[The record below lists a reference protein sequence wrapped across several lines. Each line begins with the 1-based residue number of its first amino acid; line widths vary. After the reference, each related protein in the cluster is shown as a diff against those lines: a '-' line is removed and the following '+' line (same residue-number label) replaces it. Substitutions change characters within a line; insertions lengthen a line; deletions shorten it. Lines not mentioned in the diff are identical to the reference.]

1 MPRGRMLNK
10 KISYD
15 ERISELSLKAK
26 LLYTWCI
33 PHLDVKG
40 RIYGI
45 AEYIKGNVVPM
56 IKEIKISDIKNLL
69 QEMANLKLIILYGKD
84 EMYVEFTGFGENQN
98 IHEERESKS
107 IIPDPTHEQLMS
119 ESCVTP
125 QQVKLSK
132 VKLSKVKYST
142 HFAKPTPLK
151 VEEYAKTISF
161 SVSGQTFCDYY
172 EARGWKYKGNVA
184 MKDWKAAVRTWKK
197 NQKSDGQPKAP
208 PGKYEKFNK

>member
-15 ERISELSLKAK
+15 ERVAVLSLKAK

-56 IKEIKISDIKNLL
+56 IKEIKVGDIKDLL
-69 QEMANLKLIILYGKD
+69 QEIAKLDLIVLYGKD
-84 EMYVEFTGFGENQN
+84 DMYIEFMGFAENQN
-98 IHEERESKS
+98 IHEDRESKS
-107 IIPDPTHEQLMS
+107 IIPDPTHAELMS
-119 ESCVTP
+119 KSCGTH

-132 VKLSKVKYST
+132 DKLSKVNSN
-142 HFAKPTPLK
+142 FIKPIPK
-151 VEEYAKTISF
+151 EIEEYAKTISF
-161 SVSGQTFCDYY
+161 TVSGQDFCDYY

-197 NQKSDGQPKAP
+197 IHNKS
-208 PGKYEKFNK
+208 GKFGRGSNELDKYNE